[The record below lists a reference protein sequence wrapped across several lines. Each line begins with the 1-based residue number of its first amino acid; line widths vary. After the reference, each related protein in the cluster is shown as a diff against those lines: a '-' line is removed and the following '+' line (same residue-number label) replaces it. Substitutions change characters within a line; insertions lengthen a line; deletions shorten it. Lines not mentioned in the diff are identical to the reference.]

1 MHFYSMSEDHQHEPV
16 TERSIMPP
24 VSTNGVIYFYDRK
37 DPYFEFTN
45 FAVFIIRLDDQWWQS
60 TEHYFHAQ
68 KFLPYDTPTA
78 REIQQ
83 AKTPR
88 AALEKARRSKAFIRN
103 NWHSIKVGVMYK
115 AVMAKFSQHY
125 ELAQL
130 LLATGTARLVERTD
144 IDDFWGDGPDGQGRN
159 QLGRTL
165 MRVRDELSRAEA

>member
-1 MHFYSMSEDHQHEPV
+1 MHFYSMSEDHQHGHV
-16 TERSIMPP
+16 SVSGVIPP
-24 VSTNGVIYFYDRK
+24 VSTSGVIYFYDRK

-60 TEHYFHAQ
+60 TEHYFQAQ

-78 REIQQ
+78 QAIQQ
-83 AKTPR
+83 AKTPKD
-88 AALEKARRSKAFIRN
+88 ALQKARQCKAFIRS

-144 IDDFWGDGPDGQGRN
+144 IDDF
-159 QLGRTL
+159 
-165 MRVRDELSRAEA
+165 